1 MQQRIETANHLAAGL
16 TDEEARNL
24 EGAAREFYR
33 RALAL
38 MNETGC
44 SYQMAVQAIQDTL
57 RKVHND
63 H

>member
-1 MQQRIETANHLAAGL
+1 MQQSIGTAHLAAGL
-16 TDEEARNL
+16 TDEEARRL
-24 EGAAREFYR
+24 EGKAREFYR

-38 MNETGC
+38 MDETGC

-57 RKVHND
+57 KRIHHD